1 MVNQHYRWD
10 FIGLSTDTK
19 PTPETSEKVTD
30 GSTFYTSDDSK
41 LYVWYKDQWYEKE
54 DTGGGGGGGG
64 EGIKTLTEAD
74 YNYPADNPTSVALW
88 LLPAGVYR
96 VADPDNDQVKIATN
110 IDNYGT
116 NGVKSALF
124 VVLYSNPTS
133 VAEYVYILGYAV
145 REHGFARLWTVSRAN
160 GFHIGNFNLLAP
172 INSTGTSQ
180 TAPMTQ
186 NATTG
191 MVFADPGTNSKV
203 RIGNTSNVGNNTI
216 CIGNGATGGGAN
228 NVAIGGTIESGVYTS
243 VSIGAGASATTN
255 FQEVAIGNNA
265 SCSGRGGIAIGS
277 TSGVTAGRGVAIGEN
292 ARATYDGSVALGS
305 NSSVSHIGEV
315 NIGTSSSTQGY
326 NGNSTYRLL
335 TGLYDPQS
343 AHDAV
348 TKGYVDD
355 LISAIEARLT
365 AGGL

>member
-19 PTPETSEKVTD
+19 PTPATSEKVTD

-191 MVFADPGTNSKV
+191 MVFADP
-203 RIGNTSNVGNNTI
+203 
-216 CIGNGATGGGAN
+216 AN
-228 NVAIGGTIESGVYTS
+228 RTRVAIGS
-243 VSIGAGASATTN
+243 GASAGYT
-255 FQEVAIGNNA
+255 E
-265 SCSGRGGIAIGS
+265 GIAIGAS
-277 TSGVTAGRGVAIGEN
+277 AGANQGSGAVAIGVVSTVSASGGVCLGGE
-292 ARATYDGSVALGS
+292 AQAKGSFSVAIGHGS
-305 NSSVSHIGEV
+305 IANDSGEF
-315 NIGTSSSTQGY
+315 NIGTAKYPSHGY
-326 NGNSTYRLL
+326 NSTSYRLL
-335 TGLYDPQS
+335 TGLHDPVND
-343 AHDAV
+343 HDGA
-348 TKGYVDD
+348 TKGYVDG
-355 LISAIEARLT
+355 LISALDARIT
-365 AGGL
+365 ALGG